1 MRKIIACA
9 VAIVAV
15 LAVASIAMAANA
27 TVDGETT
34 KVFLDAGALG
44 LTCAGVAIGMGAA
57 CGGGGA
63 GMGAAIAGTC
73 VAIVRNPEMGKRVFV
88 ILFLGLALIES
99 LVIYTLVI
107 SLLLLYSNPFIAS

>member
-27 TVDGETT
+27 DGETA

-44 LTCAGVAIGMGAA
+44 MTCAGVAIGMGAA

>member
-1 MRKIIACA
+1 MRKYIVSAL
-9 VAIVAV
+9 AILTV
-15 LAVASIAMAANA
+15 LVIGTAAMAQTADA
-27 TVDGETT
+27 EVG

-107 SLLLLYSNPFIAS
+107 SLLLLYSNPFMP

>member
-1 MRKIIACA
+1 MRKIIVCA
-9 VAIVAV
+9 LAV
-15 LAVASIAMAANA
+15 LTVLVIGTMAMAQTADA
-27 TVDGETT
+27 GAA

-44 LTCAGVAIGMGAA
+44 MTCAGVAIGMGAA
-57 CGGGGA
+57 CGFGGA

-73 VAIVRNPEMGKRVFV
+73 MAIVRNPEMGKRVFV

-107 SLLLLYSNPFIAS
+107 CLLLLYSNPFMP